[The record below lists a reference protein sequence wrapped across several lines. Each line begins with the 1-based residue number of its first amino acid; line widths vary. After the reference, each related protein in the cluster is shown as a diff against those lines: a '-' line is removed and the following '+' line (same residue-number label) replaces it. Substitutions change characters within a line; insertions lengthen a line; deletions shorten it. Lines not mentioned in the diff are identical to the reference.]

1 MNRSITN
8 SIRFLMDECLPP
20 FIRDSKFFMYPFYFL
35 AYRGRNIRQIM
46 NFKKEVL
53 NFTAEQYTYFYNN
66 LNSISRNRVTDI
78 NEPSLKFILENISKN
93 TLNLL
98 DVGCGN
104 GFFLRQVKKKFP
116 KIELFGSDIMDK
128 GESKE
133 YNFMLSQ
140 IENLPL
146 ENKSIDVVTC
156 SHTLEH
162 IINPE
167 KAIAELKRIAR
178 KQIIIVVPCQRY
190 YYYTLDEHLNFFPF
204 KEALTSI
211 INIQEHTCKKIHGDW
226 VYIGSIAE

>member
-78 NEPSLKFILENISKN
+78 NEPSLKCILENISKD

-116 KIELFGSDIMDK
+116 ELELFGSDIMDK

-133 YNFMLSQ
+133 YNFILSQ
-140 IENLPL
+140 IEHLPF
-146 ENKSIDVVTC
+146 EDKSIDVVTC

-178 KQIIIVVPCQRY
+178 KQVIIIVPCQRY
-190 YYYTLDEHLNFFPF
+190 YYYTLDEHVNFFPF